1 MAEKILNTRIQSKID
16 TLENW
21 NKSTIG
27 LLKGEIAIA
36 TVAAE
41 AGNGLTEP
49 VYMMKVG
56 VDGKKTFSELDWNMY
71 AKASDVL
78 AVCKNEEALEE
89 YINSLLQDIPSGL
102 EDLGFAKKTDINLS
116 LETYND
122 KPHCIVVRDAK
133 GEVLSYLEAADFV
146 KDGMLTNVEY
156 DKDTN
161 ELVLTWNTDSGKDD
175 VLKVPLTGLFN
186 IYTGGDHITI
196 TDDGVISLSE
206 SFLTDLS
213 NELRGKIASITTNN
227 LTNSKGEEV
236 VSGLIATKNQDAYN
250 IAIDDS
256 VTFIFNC
263 GDAGVTA

>member
-1 MAEKILNTRIQSKID
+1 MIFPEVFGFLK
-16 TLENW
+16 
-21 NKSTIG
+21 NKS
-27 LLKGEIAIA
+27 K
-36 TVAAE
+36 VK
-41 AGNGLTEP
+41 
-49 VYMMKVG
+49 VYSADEVDDKLSKVK
-56 VDGKKTFSELDWNMY
+56 VPTKTSELTNDSN
-71 AKASDVL
+71 
-78 AVCKNEEALEE
+78 
-89 YINSLLQDIPSGL
+89 
-102 EDLGFAKKTDINLS
+102 FAKKTDINLS